1 MTTLAYEDIKCSHCG
16 AVAEQLGCNSTNEFG
31 APDLDLRPG
40 EMLRSTMHTWMQS
53 CVSCGYVAASLDTPL
68 GADAPIIA
76 RVIASKEYNDA
87 RYQPNF
93 ITRALIEEACGRL
106 TRAAEQYL
114 RAAWTMDDAASASR
128 AAELRSHAADLMAAA
143 IKASDAW
150 REDFPAMEFVLIDV
164 LRRAGRWAEADAQ
177 AERMVASAPDAITK
191 NVVLLE
197 RRQIAARDQAAC
209 SVADVDRQ
217 AAE

>member
-1 MTTLAYEDIKCSHCG
+1 MTTYENVDVTCANCG
-16 AVAEQLGCNSTNEFG
+16 TVSSQKVCNSTYEFG

-40 EMLRSTMHTWMQS
+40 EMRRSTMHTWLQS
-53 CVSCGYVAASLDTPL
+53 CDSCRYVAGRLDTPL

-76 RVIASKEYNDA
+76 RVLASKEYHQD
-87 RYQPNF
+87 RDSSF
-93 ITRALIEEACGRL
+93 FCRALIEEACGRL
-106 TRAAEQYL
+106 TQAGENYL
-114 RAAWTMDDAASASR
+114 RAAWIMDDVAALSR
-128 AAELRSHAADLMAAA
+128 AAELRSRAADLMTAA

-177 AERMVASAPDAITK
+177 AQRVVDSAPDAITK

-197 RRQIAARDQAAC
+197 RRLIAARDQARH
-209 SVADVDRQ
+209 SVADVEQ
-217 AAE
+217 EAAE